1 MSEDTVVRKDKFTIK
16 VILAI
21 FLHGKYCS
29 CCFESLGDKIAFPQM
44 YVEKGKGIYDTA
56 ITILN
61 KCTFL
66 DRTNPFQIE
75 LKFLLDEPQRYEGH
89 YDNSITVVFK
99 LDADEKSEVYP
110 ELRLL
115 NAEDCGKY
123 ANDGKMFEDHKEV
136 LERLVN
142 GE

>member
-1 MSEDTVVRKDKFTIK
+1 
-16 VILAI
+16 
-21 FLHGKYCS
+21 
-29 CCFESLGDKIAFPQM
+29 M

-61 KCTFL
+61 KCMFL